1 MIADGSA
8 DGRAVSDKL
17 AVANVG
23 VSLGAVR
30 LLGFDPFA
38 TAGQLKP
45 REKVELNV
53 LDDPEGVDVAGKVSL
68 WNASVYRLGLILIGN
83 PAFRPPFMSCAVP

>member
-1 MIADGSA
+1 MTLLTSPVVANGSA

-45 REKVELNV
+45 REK
-53 LDDPEGVDVAGKVSL
+53 G
-68 WNASVYRLGLILIGN
+68 
-83 PAFRPPFMSCAVP
+83 